1 MTDMTLPGYQRLK
14 PPDAWITWEIP
25 LDLVTPLYGGG
36 ERARHV
42 DQHTPVR
49 APSIR
54 GQLRFWWR
62 ALYGGVYGDGKSL
75 YERERA
81 LFGGLGEK
89 PEQVERSRVGVE
101 VRDLRRSDLTKEDVT
116 LRDPAAYALW
126 PARATTQGGPQPP
139 AERWTPGTGFT
150 LVVCLTPGGDA
161 ATDRREVEGT
171 LRSWLLFG
179 GIGGRTRR
187 GCGALGIT
195 DEAARALWLPEPLDP
210 GTIRAWLSPGMD
222 ARQGYPSLAG
232 SRLCIG
238 RFRSPEDAWHDSI
251 NWLRDFRQGHST
263 RIDTADQGPFARQ
276 YPPGAQGRSGRS
288 RWPEPDLIRRTVA
301 AYDHVPLI
309 EDRPYAWPRAQ
320 FGLPIQF
327 RFQNRDRNGNFYKN
341 RPPPPGALNWKDGE
355 GVHQRLVSPLIV
367 KPVQA
372 RNGKFATT
380 ALWLKRTL
388 PSEAMVGIQNKDGKD
403 LLGPAPLA
411 QMPESPLFTPL
422 SGKPSMEE
430 AFMDWLQT
438 VQRLTGGTL

>member
-1 MTDMTLPGYQRLK
+1 MTDLTLPRYQRLR

-25 LDLVTPLYGGG
+25 LEVVTPLYGGG
-36 ERARHV
+36 AQARHA
-42 DQHTPVR
+42 DEQSPVR
-49 APSIR
+49 VPSIR

-62 ALYGGVYGDGKSL
+62 ALFGGVYGGATSL

-81 LFGGLGEK
+81 LFGGLGDK
-89 PEQVERSRVGVE
+89 PEEVVRSRVGVE
-101 VRDLRRSDLTKEDVT
+101 VRDLRRSDLTNEDVT

-126 PARATTQGGPQPP
+126 PARATTQGEPQPP
-139 AERWTPGTGFT
+139 AERWTPGMGFT
-150 LVVCLTPGGDA
+150 LLVCVAPGGNA
-161 ATDRREVEGT
+161 ATDRREVEVT
-171 LRSWLLFG
+171 LRAWLLFG

-195 DEAARALWLPEPLDP
+195 DEIARARWLPESLDP
-210 GTIRAWLSPGMD
+210 GTIRAWLSPGK
-222 ARQGYPSLAG
+222 AAGKGYPSLAG
-232 SRLCIG
+232 SRVCLG
-238 RFRSPEDAWHDSI
+238 RFRSPEDAWHDSV

-288 RWPEPDLIRRTVA
+288 RWPEPDLIRRIFA
-301 AYDHVPLI
+301 AYDHAPLI
-309 EDRPYAWPRAQ
+309 EDGPNAWPRTQ

-327 RFQNRDRNGNFYKN
+327 QFQKWDRNRNLYKN
-341 RPPPPGALNWKDGE
+341 RPPPPGGLSWKDGKE
-355 GVHQRLVSPLIV
+355 MHQRLASPLIV
-367 KPVQA
+367 KPIQA
-372 RNGKFATT
+372 RTGQFAGA

-388 PSEAMVGIQNKDGKD
+388 PPGATVGVRNKAGDD

-422 SGKPSMEE
+422 SGKASMEE